1 MKISKLNLARLVN
14 SIITESTA
22 IRSYQDIMQ
31 EFLDS
36 QGPEITEKLVRLAA
50 YSPVQSNSLASMLGY
65 SGNEFTTD
73 LVFYANKDFEGLLT
87 LIYQLEDKDITYDS
101 YNLYIEDLGGV
112 ADEVVLGEYDSYM
125 ISENISSFFKN
136 AGAPIETNAA
146 YMLLLVCA
154 IDISRSLTLESKP
167 TDSIKKGLEEM
178 FGKEIISKLEF
189 RR

>member
-1 MKISKLNLARLVN
+1 MKISKKYLSEVIKHL
-14 SIITESTA
+14 IFESTEL
-22 IRSYQDIMQ
+22 RPYQDIMQ

-50 YSPVQSNSLASMLGY
+50 YSPVQSNSLANMLEY

-87 LIYQLEDKDITYDS
+87 LIYQLEGKDITYDS
-101 YNLYIEDLGGV
+101 YNLYIEELEGV

-167 TDSIKKGLEEM
+167 ADSIKEGLEEM
-178 FGKEIISKLEF
+178 FGKKIISKLEF